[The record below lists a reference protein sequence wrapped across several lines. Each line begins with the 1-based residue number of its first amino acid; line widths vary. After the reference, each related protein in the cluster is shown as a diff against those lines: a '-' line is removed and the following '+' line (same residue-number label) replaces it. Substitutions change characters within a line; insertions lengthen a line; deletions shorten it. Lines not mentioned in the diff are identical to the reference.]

1 MFVHRFSNSNWW
13 KPSKWMLPKH
23 KTAHSN
29 KTLYGK
35 PHKWFAFC
43 SWILYTVH
51 AAINDPIILYLYR
64 SLSIFSYW
72 FGRPFQLFMSQK
84 NIYLCMNKLNI
95 FVSSCLMIHLKWLF
109 FKIWML
115 CWFLLMFF
123 YLIINYLYTWYK
135 YIITLQGYYDKQIF
149 IFMFVLFYL

>member
-1 MFVHRFSNSNWW
+1 MS
-13 KPSKWMLPKH
+13 PKH

-35 PHKWFAFC
+35 PHIWFAFC

-84 NIYLCMNKLNI
+84 NISVNKQNI
-95 FVSSCLMIHLKWLF
+95 FVSSCLMILLEWLF

-135 YIITLQGYYDKQIF
+135 YIITLQGYLWQTN
-149 IFMFVLFYL
+149 FYFYVCIVYL